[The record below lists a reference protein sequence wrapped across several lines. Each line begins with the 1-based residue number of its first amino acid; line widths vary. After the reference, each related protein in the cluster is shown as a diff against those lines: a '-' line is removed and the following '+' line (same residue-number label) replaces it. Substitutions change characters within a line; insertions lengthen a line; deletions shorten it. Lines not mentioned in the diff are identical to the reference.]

1 MLAVQRAADSQL
13 ERRDVAGAA
22 LGGGDDDGGL
32 LGGVRH
38 GGTRQVQQPLGL
50 AQRLC
55 GKQTSRDVHST
66 TECVAL
72 WQLLVEQ

>member
-50 AQRLC
+50 TQRL
-55 GKQTSRDVHST
+55 
-66 TECVAL
+66 
-72 WQLLVEQ
+72 